1 MSKKCCGDESNPI
14 GYQHDLTTIHENVQF
29 GAIST
34 CGTDCSNLI
43 TNWIY
48 TGFCSMPQLNMMVTK
63 PEAQS
68 SIQGY
73 RTPLQGKNPV
83 ECEGR
88 HPSIRLFI
96 HEWEDTRQM
105 PQRSKTEAREIS
117 LNPLKTQKA

>member
-1 MSKKCCGDESNPI
+1 
-14 GYQHDLTTIHENVQF
+14 
-29 GAIST
+29 
-34 CGTDCSNLI
+34 
-43 TNWIY
+43 
-48 TGFCSMPQLNMMVTK
+48 MPQLNMMVTK

-68 SIQGY
+68 SILNP
-73 RTPLQGKNPV
+73 RISHSSPGKSPV

-88 HPSIRLFI
+88 HPSIRVFI